1 MISHKPLNCITC
13 VVKRLKSSEFRIKS
27 RRGKIRKK
35 GTCYL
40 CSNFRK
46 LQDNVNSLFLF
57 CHLSCHSR
65 PSRLLCA
72 TRGPIPISYP
82 FLNIQTSCSYP
93 LFLQNNFSQKSPRY
107 GLRIQVFLSS
117 HKTTSLQTKHWEG
130 RLHHHRFSSSW
141 GSQSLDP
148 ASYPSSVLTE
158 FAF

>member
-35 GTCYL
+35 GTCCL
-40 CSNFRK
+40 CSNFQK
-46 LQDNVNSLFLF
+46 LEDNVNSLFLF

-65 PSRLLCA
+65 PRRFLCA
-72 TRGPIPISYP
+72 IRSPIPISYP
-82 FLNIQTSCSYP
+82 FLNIWTSCSYS

-107 GLRIQVFLSS
+107 GLRIQGFLSS
-117 HKTTSLQTKHWEG
+117 HKTTSPQTKHWEG
-130 RLHHHRFSSSW
+130 RLHHHRFRSSW
-141 GSQSLDP
+141 GSRSLDP
-148 ASYPSSVLTE
+148 ASYPNSVLAE